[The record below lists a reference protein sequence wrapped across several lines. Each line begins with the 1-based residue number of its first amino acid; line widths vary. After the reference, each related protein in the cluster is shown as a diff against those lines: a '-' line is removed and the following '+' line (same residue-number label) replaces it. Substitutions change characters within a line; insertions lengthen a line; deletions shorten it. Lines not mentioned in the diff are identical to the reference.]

1 MTPEQRH
8 SAGDALARVEASL
21 DPAHPQRSGLRV
33 LAYGEI
39 SAALLIS
46 DEPALV
52 GIVAKRMAGF
62 RDAADAAGYVALL
75 REYLARLGAL
85 GVATLPTEPIT
96 IARPGAGPTVYLL
109 QPQVAADK
117 LGNHVLLAF
126 PDDGLRVAIG
136 AVLDTVA
143 TVLTANKANPD
154 DQISIDAQLSNW
166 AFDGGP
172 TPTLIDVGTPFIR
185 RRGQHAFDQEILL
198 SAVPPGIRAYYRR
211 KGTAAQYMDDYFD
224 ARLIAVDLLGNF
236 IKEGAAAR
244 LPLGLGVVNEW
255 LNGPAAGLP
264 QSGTPRGPVTEAE
277 VAAYYEQDAATLEL
291 FLRVRRVDRG
301 LRRLLRRPYDFIL
314 PGPVSR

>member
-1 MTPEQRH
+1 M
-8 SAGDALARVEASL
+8 ARVEAAL
-21 DPAHPQRSGLRV
+21 DPANPERSGLRV

-39 SAALLIS
+39 SAALIIS
-46 DEPALV
+46 GESALH
-52 GIVAKRMAGF
+52 GFVAKRMAGF
-62 RDAADAAGYVALL
+62 ADAAAAAAYLTLL

-85 GVATLPTEPIT
+85 GVSTLPTEPIT
-96 IARPGAGPTVYLL
+96 ISRPGTGPTVYLL
-109 QPQVAADK
+109 QQRVPADR
-117 LGNHVLLAF
+117 LGDRVLLRA
-126 PDDGLRVAIG
+126 DDDHLTTAIES
-136 AVLDTVA
+136 VLATVA
-143 TVLTANKANPD
+143 TVLSANRASPD
-154 DQISIDAQLSNW
+154 DEISIDAQLSNW
-166 AFDGGP
+166 VFDDSRA
-172 TPTLIDVGTPFIR
+172 PTLIDVGTPFIR

-211 KGTAAQYMDDYFD
+211 RGTAAQYMDDYFD

-301 LRRLLRRPYDFIL
+301 IRRLLRRPYDFIL